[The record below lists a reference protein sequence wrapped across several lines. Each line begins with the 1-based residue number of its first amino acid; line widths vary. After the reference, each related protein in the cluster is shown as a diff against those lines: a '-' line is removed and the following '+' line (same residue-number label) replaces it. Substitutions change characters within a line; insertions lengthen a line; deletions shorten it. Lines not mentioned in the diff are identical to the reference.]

1 MSDRTQLW
9 HRCHVS
15 ASSWV
20 MQSRCGLHCCL
31 NTSSTRFHQNSS
43 GSGTCFRPADGQH
56 TTTLLDEAL
65 SACEMRP
72 LAPIP
77 WQRSSLGDSIRVQ
90 SSMAMAAESVVSPPI
105 SKLLGVASGSVT
117 HTLGLE
123 CLMRP
128 HLHIG
133 HCWPIN
139 RHGSEPA
146 WCEKTRCDPQECS
159 SECSEAQRS
168 WQ

>member
-1 MSDRTQLW
+1 MSDRTQLR

-43 GSGTCFRPADGQH
+43 GSGTCFRPADWQH
-56 TTTLLDEAL
+56 TTTLSDEAL

-72 LAPIP
+72 LAPIRC
-77 WQRSSLGDSIRVQ
+77 QCFFVGDSIRVQ
-90 SSMAMAAESVVSPPI
+90 SSVPAESMSERL
-105 SKLLGVASGSVT
+105 SLKGTRLASGSVT
-117 HTLGLE
+117 HAWQLE

-146 WCEKTRCDPQECS
+146 WCEKTRCDPQEC
-159 SECSEAQRS
+159 
-168 WQ
+168 